1 MMSTTDSKLSVVQDL
16 EKRLLDALNKER
28 EVANKQIQAL
38 KEEQI
43 QALKEQDKQIQA
55 LREEQEKQIQALREE
70 QDDAKEAQDKQI
82 RALTEEQDKQI
93 QALREEQDDAKEQ
106 LWEHL
111 GETVGQVEASRRG
124 PLHKCVSDFCGVHT
138 YLLFNTNRTRLH
150 YIQSCSV
157 QY

>member
-70 QDDAKEAQDKQI
+70 QDDAKE
-82 RALTEEQDKQI
+82 
-93 QALREEQDDAKEQ
+93 Q

-111 GETVGQVEASRRG
+111 GETVGQVEALQTWATTQVR
-124 PLHKCVSDFCGVHT
+124 V
-138 YLLFNTNRTRLH
+138 
-150 YIQSCSV
+150 
-157 QY
+157 